1 MGKVWAGE
9 GEEKRQAL
17 YQVTV
22 RVILG
27 IISMLLAALFM
38 VKWATTPRLRVQSS
52 TEAGRQF

>member
-27 IISMLLAALFM
+27 IISMLLVALFV
-38 VKWATTPRLRVQSS
+38 VKWATIPRLRVQSS
-52 TEAGRQF
+52 TEAG